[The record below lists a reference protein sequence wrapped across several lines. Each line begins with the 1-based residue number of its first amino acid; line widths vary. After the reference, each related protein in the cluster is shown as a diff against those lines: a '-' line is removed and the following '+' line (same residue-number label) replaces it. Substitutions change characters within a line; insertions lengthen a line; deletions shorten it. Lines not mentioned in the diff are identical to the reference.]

1 MTDLAWLAASFS
13 EALRAAEIPVAAE
26 ASGRLVQAIALLNPM
41 TVSDL
46 YWAARI
52 TLVTDSDQLAT
63 FDRVFEQ
70 IFGGIADT
78 AGNRGDKAAPRLPRR
93 SGDSSGD
100 PRGRLVGESSDPR
113 LGRSGISIGQ
123 RSNEGAGE
131 DAEEREVRLATAS
144 REERLAASDFGDLD
158 PDELADLH
166 RLMRRLRLSPPLRRG
181 RRSRRHQKGD
191 RLDIRATLRASHRTG
206 GDPVVQVRRRRVPR
220 PRRVVVLC
228 DISGSME
235 PYARAYLGF
244 LHAAAGA
251 SNAEVFTFATRLTRL
266 TQSLKVR
273 APQLALARAAA
284 VTPDWRGGTR
294 LGETLKTFIDEYGR
308 RGMARSAVVVI
319 VSDGWEATD
328 PELVGEQMARLSRL
342 AFRVVWVNPR
352 RADTRYAPLV
362 AGMAAALPYCDVF
375 VSGNSLAA
383 LEEVADAIARA

>member
-1 MTDLAWLAASFS
+1 LTDLAWMAASFS
-13 EALRAAEIPVAAE
+13 DALRGAEMPVAAE
-26 ASGRLVQAIALLNPM
+26 GSGRLVQAIGLLNPI

-52 TLVTDSDQLAT
+52 TLVTDRDQLAT

-70 IFGGIADT
+70 IFGGFVDA
-78 AGNRGDKAAPRLPRR
+78 AGNRGDQAAPRLPRR
-93 SGDSSGD
+93 SHDSSS
-100 PRGRLVGESSDPR
+100 PRGLPTEPLEPH
-113 LGRSGISIGQ
+113 LGRSGISIGS
-123 RSNEGAGE
+123 RSNDGS
-131 DAEEREVRLATAS
+131 EEPEEHDVRLATAS
-144 REERLAASDFGDLD
+144 REERLAVTDFGDLD

-166 RLMRRLRLSPPLRRG
+166 RLMRRLRLAPPMRRG

-206 GDPVVQVRRRRVPR
+206 GDPVVQVRRRRVPK

-235 PYARAYLGF
+235 PYAKAYLGF
-244 LHAAAGA
+244 LHAAVGG
-251 SNAEVFTFATRLTRL
+251 SSAEVFTFATRLTRL
-266 TQSLKVR
+266 TQSLKVA

-294 LGETLKTFIDEYGR
+294 LGETLKAFIDLYGR

-352 RADTRYAPLV
+352 RADARYAPLA

-375 VSGNSLAA
+375 VSGHSLAA
-383 LEEVADAIARA
+383 LDEVVDAIARA

>member
-13 EALRAAEIPVAAE
+13 DALRSAEMPVAAE
-26 ASGRLVQAIALLNPM
+26 GSGRFVRAIELLGPI

-52 TLVTDSDQLAT
+52 TLVTDTDQLTT

-70 IFGGIADT
+70 IFGGIVDA
-78 AGNRGDKAAPRLPRR
+78 AGNRGDQAAPRLPRP
-93 SGDSSGD
+93 SEDPSSQ
-100 PRGRLVGESSDPR
+100 PRGRLSKERSEPH
-113 LGRSGISIGQ
+113 LGRSGISIGS
-123 RSNEGAGE
+123 RANEQDSTE
-131 DAEEREVRLATAS
+131 AEARDVRLTTAS
-144 REERLAASDFGDLD
+144 REERLAVTDFGELD
-158 PDELADLH
+158 PAELAELH
-166 RLMRRLRLSPPLRRG
+166 RLMSRLRLSPPLRRG
-181 RRSRRHQKGD
+181 RRSRRHEKGD

-235 PYARAYLGF
+235 PYAKAYLGF
-244 LHAAAGA
+244 LHAAAGG
-251 SNAEVFTFATRLTRL
+251 SRAEVFTFATRLTRL
-266 TQSLKVR
+266 TQSLKVP
-273 APQLALARAAA
+273 APDVALARAAA
-284 VTPDWRGGTR
+284 LTPDWRGGTR
-294 LGETLKTFIDEYGR
+294 LGETLKAFIDTHGR

-319 VSDGWEATD
+319 VSDGWEASD

-375 VSGNSLAA
+375 VSGHSLAA
-383 LEEVADAIARA
+383 LDEVVDAIARA